1 MSKSAIATLN
11 KAAATLATAGVV
23 VDLVA
28 YLNDG
33 KARTVSGK
41 KLWRNADKLAAL
53 IVDSAANAFQCEN
66 STTFADNHFDSM
78 ADAVDRYISS
88 NLDDWSQS
96 ELEDC
101 SSFWKVDQLARLAE
115 MVQRN
120 VAFEAMQADH
130 AEALEMDKQ
139 ATHFRREQAA
149 LTERV
154 RAIMTP
160 AESDED
166 RLNREY
172 NNTMTGIE
180 TMNKAKAKQQQT
192 PANLPKPQMID
203 VLRAAL
209 RTQAA
214 ATDAH
219 IEAVGDMTE
228 TQLRK
233 AINSITAKGVRVT
246 AHLVKAK
253 RYGYGALTFGINGQ
267 LPPGSYHALQVK
279 SMKDARETAT
289 RYGAMMWNF

>member
-1 MSKSAIATLN
+1 MLTK
-11 KAAATLATAGVV
+11 TAFFA
-23 VDLVA
+23 L
-28 YLNDG
+28 LNDANKRIG
-33 KARTVSGK
+33 VTAHIKAVEEANGTQS
-41 KLWRNADKLAAL
+41 L
-53 IVDSAANAFQCEN
+53 IISQNSAPN
-66 STTFADNHFDSM
+66 SYLSNHKSHTTTFAAFKKYN
-78 ADAVDRYISS
+78 AWL
-88 NLDDWSQS
+88 NEW
-96 ELEDC
+96 
-101 SSFWKVDQLARLAE
+101 
-115 MVQRN
+115 
-120 VAFEAMQADH
+120 FEAATAKAEVELAH

-172 NNTMTGIE
+172 HNTMTGIE

-192 PANLPKPQMID
+192 PANLPKPQLID

-214 ATDAH
+214 ATDQH

-253 RYGYGALTFGINGQ
+253 RYGYGALTFGVNGQ